1 MSARR
6 MPSPPR
12 TRPCANLPTSP
23 NSSAARRSSAAVPV
37 AVCSEPALW
46 EATPAA
52 VCRAAPVDNREAT
65 PVAVDNREAAPVAVD
80 NLEAAPVAVD
90 NREAAPVAVDN
101 REAAEAVPVAV
112 DDREAAPLAVA
123 RCESPGKVRADDEWN
138 RMVVQQEQEIRLV
151 EIVQQEQICLP
162 ERE

>member
-46 EATPAA
+46 EAAPAS
-52 VCRAAPVDNREAT
+52 VCRAAPVDNREAARV
-65 PVAVDNREAAPVAVD
+65 PVDNR
-80 NLEAAPVAVD
+80 EAAPVAVD

-112 DDREAAPLAVA
+112 DDREAAPLAAVA